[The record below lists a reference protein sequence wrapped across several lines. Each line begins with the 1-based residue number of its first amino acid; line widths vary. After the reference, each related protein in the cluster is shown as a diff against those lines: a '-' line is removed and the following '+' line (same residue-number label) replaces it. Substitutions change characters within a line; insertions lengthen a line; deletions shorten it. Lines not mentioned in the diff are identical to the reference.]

1 MLKVLNGEIFRLLH
15 KKSMYIYFCSLA
27 VGYFL
32 IAFIRSGG
40 FNEQS
45 ILDDAMNFFNFL
57 PALAGGYLFSAI
69 YTDDLTAKNLIT
81 LVGFGM
87 NKARIVLVKFILTAL
102 FGAVIYAL
110 APLLLYVVHAVFG
123 WTATAGT
130 MTTVYA
136 VSLKY
141 LLTTLGYSVL
151 SGIAVYGLQRTT
163 FAMVLYILLAF
174 NVIGGLVTVFLVNML
189 GANLATH
196 ITNRLL
202 SGLTD
207 RILTGLASGTSLTAP
222 IIEYVI
228 FIAIAAAVSIMAF
241 NKKEMEF

>member
-1 MLKVLNGEIFRLLH
+1 MLKLINGEIYRLLH
-15 KKSMYIYFCSLA
+15 KKRMYIYFCLLA

-45 ILDDAMNFFNFL
+45 IIGDAANFFSFL

-81 LVGFGM
+81 LVGFGT
-87 NKARIVLVKFILTAL
+87 NKAKIILVKFILSAL
-102 FGAVIYAL
+102 FGAVVYAL
-110 APLLLYVVHAVFG
+110 APLLLYVSHAAFG
-123 WTATAGT
+123 WTAAAST
-130 MTTVYA
+130 MATVYA
-136 VSLKY
+136 VSFKY
-141 LLTTLGYSVL
+141 FLVTLGYSAL

-174 NVIGGLVTVFLVNML
+174 NIIGSLVTVLLVNMI
-189 GANLATH
+189 GIDFATI
-196 ITNRLL
+196 ITNRLM

-207 RILTGLASGTSLTAP
+207 RILAGLVGSGSLTMP
-222 IIEYVI
+222 IIEYIIYVAIVATISVI
-228 FIAIAAAVSIMAF
+228 AF